1 MLVMHHGWQEGVSGQ
16 RVCGRHKKGGQTAS
30 NALMTT
36 PQVCPVLPPILCQ
49 PSEHLRPLT

>member
-16 RVCGRHKKGGQTAS
+16 RVCGGHKKGGQTAS

-36 PQVCPVLPPILCQ
+36 PQVCPVLPPIPCQ